1 MLLFSLVAVVLAAE
15 PTPTSTPLYSPAE
28 AVADALSSPLI
39 KMEGDTGNVPNER
52 LPDCFYRNERVI
64 VINRYCSKREIN
76 TTGIQI
82 MHPERGVIY
91 FYAEASAP
99 ISSITRED
107 YEQWNIQVRD
117 PLPGMRVDQSMAQ
130 VQKWMSR
137 RVSEAQQGCWTGFGS
152 PGGVPTGCHYK
163 TPEIKQAWMDS
174 HDALLKDVPPG
185 WYELVREM
193 RGLIG
198 KKPPPV
204 KAPPAADTA
213 GTGPARIVVKV
224 YEYYTQKPVVGAR
237 VLFREPGGAG
247 ERVGVTDARGNVAV
261 RTPSTRFEPVKV
273 ELEGLVPL
281 EELQPIWSAFKALDP
296 TRHEQGRDEV
306 RWELPVVR
314 RAWLEANMKVRTR
327 QQADVVAADW
337 GSECGPGGPSAVK
350 FHDGSWEYTFSCM
363 VIYVDPWKGK
373 GGGRKLQPDPP
384 SAVPL
389 YPPADAL
396 ADAASGPLRY
406 VGTTIWYGRYG
417 IPSCIYRNEKV
428 FVINSYCT
436 LKEINP
442 HGVIVIHPER
452 GQVSFKARGVQG
464 KPVSTL
470 RRAQYAEW
478 GFSSM
483 DGKSGLTLEA
493 SADELVAWEE
503 RRRRFYRNP
512 GCGAGQ
518 ASPSSKMGGRCVDKT
533 PDFEAWWRGVY
544 PPVLQAPPESWY
556 ALVKDLRQRA
566 RKDGKPDPRMAKDIP
581 EPGGSFHP

>member
-1 MLLFSLVAVVLAAE
+1 MLMLSLVAVVLAAE
-15 PTPTSTPLYSPAE
+15 PTPTSTPLYPPAD
-28 AVADALSSPLI
+28 AIADALSGPLVP
-39 KMEGDTGNVPNER
+39 MVGDTGFGPNEK
-52 LPDCFYRNERVI
+52 LPDCFYRNDRVI

-91 FYAEASAP
+91 FYAEARAP

-107 YEQWNIQVRD
+107 YEQWRIEVRD
-117 PLPGMRVDQSMAQ
+117 PLPGLRVNQPLAE
-130 VQKWMSR
+130 VQQWMSR
-137 RVSEAQQGCWTGFGS
+137 RVREAQQVCWTGFGS

-163 TPEIKQAWMDS
+163 TPEIKQAWMDA
-174 HDALLKDVPPG
+174 HDALLKSTPPG

-213 GTGPARIVVKV
+213 GSGPARIVVRV
-224 YEYYTQKPVVGAR
+224 FEYYTHQPVVGAR
-237 VLFREPGGAG
+237 VLFREPGGAR
-247 ERVGVTDARGNVAV
+247 EHVGVTDARGNVAV
-261 RTPSTRFEPVKV
+261 RTPSIRFEPVKV
-273 ELEGLVPL
+273 ELEGLIPP
-281 EELQPIWSAFKALDP
+281 EELRPIWSAFKTLDP
-296 TRHEQGRDEV
+296 TRYEQGKDEV

-327 QQADVVAADW
+327 VQADAVAADW
-337 GSECGPGGPSAVK
+337 GSECGPGGPSAVE
-350 FHDGSWEYTFSCM
+350 FREGSWHYTFSCLVM
-363 VIYVDPWKGK
+363 YVDPWKGK

-384 SAVPL
+384 SAASL
-389 YPPADAL
+389 YPPAEAL
-396 ADAASGPLRY
+396 ADAVSGPLRY

-428 FVINSYCT
+428 FVVNSYCT

-442 HGVIVIHPER
+442 TAVIVIHPER
-452 GQVSFKARGVQG
+452 GVVQLKASGVQD

-470 RRAQYAEW
+470 RREQYSDW
-478 GFSSM
+478 GFASM
-483 DGKSGLTLEA
+483 DGQRGLTLDA
-493 SADELVAWEE
+493 SADALVAWEE
-503 RRRRFYRNP
+503 RRHRYYRNP

-518 ASPSSKMGGRCVDKT
+518 AGPSSKMRGKCTDKA
-533 PDFEAWWRGVY
+533 PEFEAWWRGVY
-544 PPVLQAPPESWY
+544 PPLLEAPPESWY

-566 RKDGKPDPRMAKDIP
+566 RKDGKPDPRLAKDAP
-581 EPGGSFHP
+581 EE